1 MQKVRVS
8 ISSRSNTSVPYYVAV
23 SKGFFRD
30 EGMDVEII
38 QANPRLGV
46 MALMNGDVSFTGTFV
61 STVRGILSGFPLKI
75 VLVAFK
81 KGVYYLIAHPSVKD
95 IQDLKGKKLGVS
107 SIRGSDHLVAEELLR
122 SKGLNPAL
130 MQPVV
135 LGDTSVRLQSVI
147 TGAVEVTTLS
157 PPHDLMAQKAGV
169 KVLAGPPEIGMPAS
183 GMITSERLIKENP
196 AFVRRGVRAILR
208 ANRFIDDNRAETIK
222 VDVRIIAATNVDLLE
237 RVREGKFREDLYYRL
252 NVVQIKL
259 PALCERIQDIPVLVH
274 HFIEKICKLEDIPC
288 KGIVRETVRRLQMH
302 SWPGNVRELQNAVE
316 MAVAMSGD
324 RDTLLPGDFP
334 LKAPSHGK
342 VIPIRRTESAIP
354 ESGLDLEN
362 AVATLERTLMQQ
374 ALEKANGN
382 KTVAA
387 SLLGLKR
394 TTLLAKLRN
403 LEASGLVLSEQTA

>member
-1 MQKVRVS
+1 MSALVHDSVLAQTQKVRIS
-8 ISSRSNTSVPYYVAV
+8 FSSRSNTSVPYYVAV
-23 SKGFFRD
+23 SRGFFRD

-46 MALMNGDVSFTGTFV
+46 MALINGDVSFTGTFV
-61 STVRGILSGFPLKI
+61 STVRGILSGFPMKI

-95 IQDLKGKKLGVS
+95 VQDLRGKKLGVS

-147 TGAVEVTTLS
+147 TGTVEVTTLS

-208 ANRFIDDNRAETIK
+208 ANRFIDENRAETIK
-222 VDVRIIAATNVDLLE
+222 VLLQWVKQTPEIAGRSYDVELKSILRDGTMTDAEMESFIDRLGNEKKRSIDEVRDFSFVRQAWKELE
-237 RVREGKFREDLYYRL
+237 GGK
-252 NVVQIKL
+252 
-259 PALCERIQDIPVLVH
+259 
-274 HFIEKICKLEDIPC
+274 
-288 KGIVRETVRRLQMH
+288 
-302 SWPGNVRELQNAVE
+302 
-316 MAVAMSGD
+316 
-324 RDTLLPGDFP
+324 
-334 LKAPSHGK
+334 
-342 VIPIRRTESAIP
+342 
-354 ESGLDLEN
+354 
-362 AVATLERTLMQQ
+362 
-374 ALEKANGN
+374 
-382 KTVAA
+382 
-387 SLLGLKR
+387 
-394 TTLLAKLRN
+394 
-403 LEASGLVLSEQTA
+403 

>member
-1 MQKVRVS
+1 MENRRRKARNVRSVCLIVLLAFVAINGMATAQTQKVRIS
-8 ISSRSNTSVPYYVAV
+8 FSSRSNTSVPYYVAV

-61 STVRGILSGFPLKI
+61 STVRGILSGFPMKI

-95 IQDLKGKKLGVS
+95 VQDLRGKKLGVS
-107 SIRGSDHLVAEELLR
+107 SLRGADHLVAEELLR

-183 GMITSERLIKENP
+183 GMITSDRLIKENP

-208 ANRFIDDNRAETIK
+208 ANRFIDENRAETIK
-222 VDVRIIAATNVDLLE
+222 VLLQWVKQTPEIAGRSYDVELKSILRDGTMTDAE
-237 RVREGKFREDLYYRL
+237 MES
-252 NVVQIKL
+252 
-259 PALCERIQDIPVLVH
+259 
-274 HFIEKICKLEDIPC
+274 FI
-288 KGIVRETVRRLQMH
+288 
-302 SWPGNVRELQNAVE
+302 
-316 MAVAMSGD
+316 D
-324 RDTLLPGDFP
+324 R
-334 LKAPSHGK
+334 
-342 VIPIRRTESAIP
+342 
-354 ESGLDLEN
+354 
-362 AVATLERTLMQQ
+362 
-374 ALEKANGN
+374 
-382 KTVAA
+382 
-387 SLLGLKR
+387 
-394 TTLLAKLRN
+394 
-403 LEASGLVLSEQTA
+403 

>member
-1 MQKVRVS
+1 MRRVYLVWFAVLLMSALVHDSVLAQTQKVRIS
-8 ISSRSNTSVPYYVAV
+8 FSSRSNTSVPYYVAV

-61 STVRGILSGFPLKI
+61 STVRGILSGFPMKI

-95 IQDLKGKKLGVS
+95 VQDLRGKKLGVS
-107 SIRGSDHLVAEELLR
+107 SLRGADHLVAEELLR

-208 ANRFIDDNRAETIK
+208 ANRFIDENRAETIK
-222 VDVRIIAATNVDLLE
+222 ILLQWVKQTPEIAGRSYDVELKSILRDGTMTDAEMESFIDRLGNEKKRSIDEVRDFSFVRQAWKELE
-237 RVREGKFREDLYYRL
+237 GGK
-252 NVVQIKL
+252 
-259 PALCERIQDIPVLVH
+259 
-274 HFIEKICKLEDIPC
+274 
-288 KGIVRETVRRLQMH
+288 
-302 SWPGNVRELQNAVE
+302 
-316 MAVAMSGD
+316 
-324 RDTLLPGDFP
+324 
-334 LKAPSHGK
+334 
-342 VIPIRRTESAIP
+342 
-354 ESGLDLEN
+354 
-362 AVATLERTLMQQ
+362 
-374 ALEKANGN
+374 
-382 KTVAA
+382 
-387 SLLGLKR
+387 
-394 TTLLAKLRN
+394 
-403 LEASGLVLSEQTA
+403 

>member
-1 MQKVRVS
+1 MLRSIIMSIVSIMLLAVVSWDGISLAQTQKVRIS

-23 SKGFFRD
+23 SRGFFRD

-95 IQDLKGKKLGVS
+95 VQDLKGKKLGVS

-196 AFVRRGVRAILR
+196 VFVRRGVRAILR
-208 ANRFIDDNRAETIK
+208 ANRFIDENRGETIK
-222 VDVRIIAATNVDLLE
+222 LLLQWVKQTPEIAARSYDVELRSIQRDGIMTDSEMESFIDRLGNEKKRPLDDVRDFSFVRQVWKELE
-237 RVREGKFREDLYYRL
+237 
-252 NVVQIKL
+252 
-259 PALCERIQDIPVLVH
+259 
-274 HFIEKICKLEDIPC
+274 
-288 KGIVRETVRRLQMH
+288 
-302 SWPGNVRELQNAVE
+302 
-316 MAVAMSGD
+316 
-324 RDTLLPGDFP
+324 P
-334 LKAPSHGK
+334 LK
-342 VIPIRRTESAIP
+342 
-354 ESGLDLEN
+354 
-362 AVATLERTLMQQ
+362 
-374 ALEKANGN
+374 
-382 KTVAA
+382 
-387 SLLGLKR
+387 
-394 TTLLAKLRN
+394 
-403 LEASGLVLSEQTA
+403 

>member
-1 MQKVRVS
+1 MRRVYLVWFAVLLMSALVHDSVLAQTQKVRIS
-8 ISSRSNTSVPYYVAV
+8 FSSRSNTSVPYYVAV
-23 SKGFFRD
+23 SRGFFRD

-46 MALMNGDVSFTGTFV
+46 MALINGDVSFTGTFV
-61 STVRGILSGFPLKI
+61 STVRGILSGFPMKI

-95 IQDLKGKKLGVS
+95 VQDLRGKKLGVS

-147 TGAVEVTTLS
+147 TGTVEVTTLS

-208 ANRFIDDNRAETIK
+208 ANRFIDENRAETIK
-222 VDVRIIAATNVDLLE
+222 VLLQWVKQTPEIAGRSYDVELKSILRDGTMTDAEMESFIDRLGNEKKRSIDEVRDFSFVRQAWKELE
-237 RVREGKFREDLYYRL
+237 GGK
-252 NVVQIKL
+252 
-259 PALCERIQDIPVLVH
+259 
-274 HFIEKICKLEDIPC
+274 
-288 KGIVRETVRRLQMH
+288 
-302 SWPGNVRELQNAVE
+302 
-316 MAVAMSGD
+316 
-324 RDTLLPGDFP
+324 
-334 LKAPSHGK
+334 
-342 VIPIRRTESAIP
+342 
-354 ESGLDLEN
+354 
-362 AVATLERTLMQQ
+362 
-374 ALEKANGN
+374 
-382 KTVAA
+382 
-387 SLLGLKR
+387 
-394 TTLLAKLRN
+394 
-403 LEASGLVLSEQTA
+403 

>member
-1 MQKVRVS
+1 MRRVYLVWFAVLLMSALVHDSVLAQTQKVRIS
-8 ISSRSNTSVPYYVAV
+8 FSSRSNTSVPYYVAV
-23 SKGFFRD
+23 SRGFFRD

-46 MALMNGDVSFTGTFV
+46 MALINGDVSFTGTFV
-61 STVRGILSGFPLKI
+61 STVRGILSGFPMKI

-95 IQDLKGKKLGVS
+95 VQDLRGKKLGVS

-208 ANRFIDDNRAETIK
+208 ANRFIDENRAETIK
-222 VDVRIIAATNVDLLE
+222 VLLQWVKQTPEIAGRSYDVELKSILRDGTMTDAEMESFIDRLGNEKKRSIDEVRDFSFVRQAWKELE
-237 RVREGKFREDLYYRL
+237 GGK
-252 NVVQIKL
+252 
-259 PALCERIQDIPVLVH
+259 
-274 HFIEKICKLEDIPC
+274 
-288 KGIVRETVRRLQMH
+288 
-302 SWPGNVRELQNAVE
+302 
-316 MAVAMSGD
+316 
-324 RDTLLPGDFP
+324 
-334 LKAPSHGK
+334 
-342 VIPIRRTESAIP
+342 
-354 ESGLDLEN
+354 
-362 AVATLERTLMQQ
+362 
-374 ALEKANGN
+374 
-382 KTVAA
+382 
-387 SLLGLKR
+387 
-394 TTLLAKLRN
+394 
-403 LEASGLVLSEQTA
+403 

>member
-1 MQKVRVS
+1 MENDRIGARRFTSIFLIVVLGGWVADGCVLAQSQKVRVS

-23 SKGFFRD
+23 SRGFFRD

-208 ANRFIDDNRAETIK
+208 ANRFIDENRAETIK
-222 VDVRIIAATNVDLLE
+222 VLLQWVKQTPEIAARSYDVELKSILRDGIMTDAEMESFIDRLGNEKKRSIDDM
-237 RVREGKFREDLYYRL
+237 RDFSFVRQVWK
-252 NVVQIKL
+252 
-259 PALCERIQDIPVLVH
+259 
-274 HFIEKICKLEDIPC
+274 
-288 KGIVRETVRRLQMH
+288 
-302 SWPGNVRELQNAVE
+302 EL
-316 MAVAMSGD
+316 
-324 RDTLLPGDFP
+324 
-334 LKAPSHGK
+334 
-342 VIPIRRTESAIP
+342 ESA
-354 ESGLDLEN
+354 
-362 AVATLERTLMQQ
+362 R
-374 ALEKANGN
+374 
-382 KTVAA
+382 
-387 SLLGLKR
+387 
-394 TTLLAKLRN
+394 
-403 LEASGLVLSEQTA
+403 

>member
-1 MQKVRVS
+1 MRRVYLVWFAVLLMSALVHDSVLAQTQKVRIS
-8 ISSRSNTSVPYYVAV
+8 FSSRSNTSVPYYVAV
-23 SKGFFRD
+23 SRGFFRD

-46 MALMNGDVSFTGTFV
+46 MALINGDVSFTGTFV
-61 STVRGILSGFPLKI
+61 STVRGILSGFPMKI

-95 IQDLKGKKLGVS
+95 VQDLRGKKLGVS

-208 ANRFIDDNRAETIK
+208 ANRFIDENRAETIK
-222 VDVRIIAATNVDLLE
+222 VLLQWVKQTPEIAGRSYDVELKSILRDGTMTDAEMENFIDRLGNEKKRSIDEVRDFSFVRQAWKELE
-237 RVREGKFREDLYYRL
+237 GGK
-252 NVVQIKL
+252 
-259 PALCERIQDIPVLVH
+259 
-274 HFIEKICKLEDIPC
+274 
-288 KGIVRETVRRLQMH
+288 
-302 SWPGNVRELQNAVE
+302 
-316 MAVAMSGD
+316 
-324 RDTLLPGDFP
+324 
-334 LKAPSHGK
+334 
-342 VIPIRRTESAIP
+342 
-354 ESGLDLEN
+354 
-362 AVATLERTLMQQ
+362 
-374 ALEKANGN
+374 
-382 KTVAA
+382 
-387 SLLGLKR
+387 
-394 TTLLAKLRN
+394 
-403 LEASGLVLSEQTA
+403 